1 MTEAHVA
8 HRAEPSAAVFTAAEL
23 AAFALAERLWSDAGA
38 AGADEALRARLREHF
53 DDAQLLELTW
63 AIGQYIGLGKMI
75 AFFGLERDE

>member
-8 HRAEPSAAVFTAAEL
+8 NLAAPTAEVFTDAEL
-23 AAFALAERLWSDAGA
+23 AAFELAERLWANAGA
-38 AGADEALRARLREHF
+38 AGADDALQARLRRHF

-63 AIGQYIGLGKMI
+63 AIGQFIGLGKMI